1 MQQVTYLI
9 SIFTQSN
16 KFLSLLKAL
25 RATYAYTHQSDGQV
39 SVVLIDLKSNNV
51 DKQGK
56 EYISMAI
63 QLIPSV

>member
-39 SVVLIDLKSNNV
+39 SVVLIDMTSNDV
-51 DKQGK
+51 DKEGK
-56 EYISMAI
+56 E
-63 QLIPSV
+63 